1 MNKNRLAG
9 IFSIVLM
16 LFFCIAAAML
26 YGKNHMVEIHD
37 SYAEELPAA
46 PVEEN
51 PLKGIREDFTL
62 TEEFSTHLPIVIL
75 DMGGEEPPINTYY
88 QKEHEKS
95 AVGLYVPIE
104 GLDPYVEGTISILE
118 NEGGMNTL
126 KDEPVLTS
134 QIRIKRR
141 GNTSMYY
148 EKAQWTVKTV
158 TESGQDNDVDVLG
171 MGAEHTWILNGS
183 MYDKSMLRNY
193 LAYSISSKILN
204 STPDSRYCE
213 VVIKNRDSYTYQG
226 VYLMLESVEQG
237 VDRVDI
243 AEYHSKDTFNSY
255 LVRRDR
261 FDVEALTL
269 DNYGHANGYSKEYM
283 AVIYP
288 SKCVITQD
296 MTDYINRDINYIE
309 KIIYSDNPD
318 EFITYPEVIDVDSF
332 IDYFLVNEYFG
343 NYDAGNN
350 STYFYKD
357 MGGKLVMGPVWDFDG
372 AMDNYM
378 YEPLE
383 TESLAFYT
391 KPWFDRLC
399 KDAEFVDKLEA
410 RYVKLRQ
417 SELSNQNVVEKIDE
431 IIAYLGGA
439 QEREW
444 MRWSN
449 WYRTENK
456 YSLQD
461 YVAKDGTVLHRNAIT
476 YEDEIF
482 RIKTALREHGDS
494 IADALKHLEKDTRVT
509 TGFEIWMGYLLLL
522 ATAVFFIP
530 AVFVSFKK

>member
-213 VVIKNRDSYTYQG
+213 VVIKNGDSYTYQG

-243 AEYHSKDTFNSY
+243 AEYHSKDTFNS
-255 LVRRDR
+255 
-261 FDVEALTL
+261 
-269 DNYGHANGYSKEYM
+269 
-283 AVIYP
+283 
-288 SKCVITQD
+288 
-296 MTDYINRDINYIE
+296 
-309 KIIYSDNPD
+309 
-318 EFITYPEVIDVDSF
+318 
-332 IDYFLVNEYFG
+332 
-343 NYDAGNN
+343 
-350 STYFYKD
+350 
-357 MGGKLVMGPVWDFDG
+357 
-372 AMDNYM
+372 
-378 YEPLE
+378 
-383 TESLAFYT
+383 
-391 KPWFDRLC
+391 
-399 KDAEFVDKLEA
+399 
-410 RYVKLRQ
+410 
-417 SELSNQNVVEKIDE
+417 
-431 IIAYLGGA
+431 
-439 QEREW
+439 
-444 MRWSN
+444 
-449 WYRTENK
+449 
-456 YSLQD
+456 
-461 YVAKDGTVLHRNAIT
+461 
-476 YEDEIF
+476 
-482 RIKTALREHGDS
+482 
-494 IADALKHLEKDTRVT
+494 
-509 TGFEIWMGYLLLL
+509 
-522 ATAVFFIP
+522 
-530 AVFVSFKK
+530 